1 MTRSEKKQV
10 IESMAEQFMS
20 VGDNEGKSMIIM
32 VMSAYMEGESSGQT
46 RGTCKMGTSAEETG
60 ACGTVF
66 LVCRNGAAVAPS
78 MTGWRPDILT
88 MASRETK
95 SVIP

>member
-32 VMSAYMEGESSGQT
+32 VMSAYMEGKAAGKQ
-46 RGTCKMGTSAEETG
+46 EER
-60 ACGTVF
+60 AKWERQQRKPE
-66 LVCRNGAAVAPS
+66 LVAQCF
-78 MTGWRPDILT
+78 
-88 MASRETK
+88 
-95 SVIP
+95 

>member
-32 VMSAYMEGESSGQT
+32 VMSAYMEGKAAG
-46 RGTCKMGTSAEETG
+46 KLEERTKWERQQRKPE
-60 ACGTVF
+60 
-66 LVCRNGAAVAPS
+66 LVAQCF
-78 MTGWRPDILT
+78 
-88 MASRETK
+88 
-95 SVIP
+95 

>member
-32 VMSAYMEGESSGQT
+32 VMSAYMEGKAAGKQ
-46 RGTCKMGTSAEETG
+46 EER
-60 ACGTVF
+60 AKWE
-66 LVCRNGAAVAPS
+66 RQQRKPEIVAQCF
-78 MTGWRPDILT
+78 
-88 MASRETK
+88 
-95 SVIP
+95 

>member
-32 VMSAYMEGESSGQT
+32 VMSAYMEGKAAGKQ
-46 RGTCKMGTSAEETG
+46 EER
-60 ACGTVF
+60 AKWERQRQKPE
-66 LVCRNGAAVAPS
+66 LAVLS
-78 MTGWRPDILT
+78 
-88 MASRETK
+88 
-95 SVIP
+95 